1 MNDNEPIET
10 RLQQIWQQGHRSMAA
25 AFLRRAITPD
35 STLAEVAAALQFT
48 AVRDFLN
55 AIRLRDVMAATARP
69 QPVPTPP
76 RAPGAATKTK
86 KRKRRGPQEMKEI
99 KVHLLEMLRHE
110 PGSLDTTQMHEGLAK
125 MGHELDRITLNRLL
139 TQLQDEQ
146 QITCL
151 GGRPKAWRVVSRSA
165 ANASFN
171 REQAGAS
178 LS

>member
-25 AFLRRAITPD
+25 AFLRRAITPE

-55 AIRLRDVMAATARP
+55 AIRLRDVMATTARP
-69 QPVPTPP
+69 QPMPIPP
-76 RAPGAATKTK
+76 RAIGATKAK

-99 KVHLLEMLRHE
+99 KVQLLEMLRHE

-139 TQLQDEQ
+139 AQLQDEQ

-151 GGRPKAWRVVSRSA
+151 GGRPKAWRVVSRA
-165 ANASFN
+165 AVNASFG

>member
-25 AFLRRAITPD
+25 AFLRRAITPE

-55 AIRLRDVMAATARP
+55 VIRLRDVMTVTARP
-69 QPVPTPP
+69 QPIPTPP
-76 RAPGAATKTK
+76 RVPGITTKSK

-99 KVHLLEMLRHE
+99 KVQLLEMLRHE

-151 GGRPKAWRVVSRSA
+151 GGRPKAWRVVSRA
-165 ANASFN
+165 AVGASFA